1 MDIDY
6 LYYFEIILFGFHSE
20 QGF

>member
-1 MDIDY
+1 MDINY

-20 QGF
+20 EGF